1 MCCLLCSCYYLCNLV
16 VFVKVNG
23 WNSQN
28 IFSLTLHVFWIGFCN
43 CIGIYVV
50 SFSFNYTTDGWT
62 RAVDPVTILG
72 STAVT
77 ARGNAFF
84 WLNDI
89 WGLQIRKTS
98 YPINLSLKASPSV

>member
-1 MCCLLCSCYYLCNLV
+1 VLFALQLLLSLQSCCVCQGKWLE
-16 VFVKVNG
+16 
-23 WNSQN
+23 
-28 IFSLTLHVFWIGFCN
+28 LTEHFFWIGFCN